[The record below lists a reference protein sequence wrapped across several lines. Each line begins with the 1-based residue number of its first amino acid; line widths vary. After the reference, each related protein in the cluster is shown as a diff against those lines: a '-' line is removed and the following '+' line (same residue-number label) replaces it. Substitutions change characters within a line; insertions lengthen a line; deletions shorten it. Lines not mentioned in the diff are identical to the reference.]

1 MSHCLYRGQARSSF
15 EIRIWKDMQRW
26 FQKEI
31 VRCGFSQAQF
41 CLSQSQRGRLC
52 SQELQ
57 EEGTV
62 WIRSREG
69 PPLKPDRLSWEVGI
83 WHLVTKFRYFITV
96 KGVLLTS
103 ELNLCVLFRQSPWDF
118 PGRNTEVGIHSLLQG
133 IFLIQGSNPGLCDH
147 KTTYCLI
154 H

>member
-1 MSHCLYRGQARSSF
+1 MSHCLYRGQARFSF

-26 FQKEI
+26 FQREI
-31 VRCGFSQAQF
+31 VRCGFSQDQF

-103 ELNLCVLFRQSPWDF
+103 ELNLCQILSKSLGFPRQEYRSRYPFPSPGDL
-118 PGRNTEVGIHSLLQG
+118 P
-133 IFLIQGSNPGLCDH
+133 NPGIKPRSLWP
-147 KTTYCLI
+147 
-154 H
+154 